1 LQVINGRIGEALGK
15 LYVEKNVPLKP
26 NQSREND
33 KTSLLLLKI
42 ESITLL

>member
-1 LQVINGRIGEALGK
+1 MNVLQVINGRISFRK
-15 LYVEKNVPLKP
+15 LYVENSAEAKAKA
-26 NQSREND
+26 END